1 MQIESTRLPGVLII
15 TPRVFSDARG
25 FFYESYH
32 YQRYAECGIPDLCVQ
47 DNHSRSTRGVLR
59 GLHFQIK
66 HAQGKLVRAA
76 VGEVF
81 DVAVDL
87 RRNSPTFGKW
97 VGQNLSAENRRQLW
111 IPPGF
116 AHGFLV
122 LSEWAEIIYKAT
134 DFYAPEWERTLLW
147 SDPQVQ
153 IQWPVFEDFPPI
165 LSPKDGGG
173 RTLQELS
180 QTGELPAD

>member
-1 MQIESTRLPGVLII
+1 MEFLPTEIRDVILIQVESYQ
-15 TPRVFSDARG
+15 DARG
-25 FFYESYH
+25 FFMETYH
-32 YQRYAECGIPDLCVQ
+32 ARRFAAAGLPTEFVQ
-47 DNHSRSTRGVLR
+47 DNHSGSRKGVLR

-165 LSPKDGGG
+165 LSPKDAGG